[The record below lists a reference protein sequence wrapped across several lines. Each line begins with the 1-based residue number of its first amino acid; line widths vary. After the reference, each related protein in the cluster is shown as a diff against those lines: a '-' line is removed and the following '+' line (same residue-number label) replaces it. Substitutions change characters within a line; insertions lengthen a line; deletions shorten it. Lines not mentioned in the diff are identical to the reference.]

1 MPVVVIFT
9 HHKYCSNTEDI
20 KQYTTQT
27 TKTSTYEPP
36 MMVRDRRTERKTKKN
51 TIRIIYTR

>member
-36 MMVRDRRTERKTKKN
+36 MMVRDRRTERKTKK
-51 TIRIIYTR
+51 TQSE